1 MVTSAIDFLC
11 ACAILKRP
19 YPTQSDQE
27 KNCSVSRRPKIVFF
41 FSSKKNCFFS
51 FAKRGTDVYVG
62 PLDLT
67 KNYISN
73 DFLSLKLGPRKLSK
87 WGVCKHTPFLYLYV
101 HNVHVNHRAT

>member
-41 FSSKKNCFFS
+41 SL
-51 FAKRGTDVYVG
+51 AKWGTDVYVR

-73 DFLSLKLGPRKLSK
+73 DFLSLKLGLRKLSK
-87 WGVCKHTPFLYLYV
+87 LGVCKHAPFLYLY
-101 HNVHVNHRAT
+101 NVHVIHRAT